1 MDKMD
6 KIAKKFSD
14 RAKSKEITKTIL
26 SICAVGGLTLLA
38 AGGSRSPK
46 KAEKAVGALSQYSS
60 SRINWCLKRL
70 KMQDYIKY
78 DVKDLTH
85 PICITSKG
93 LERMSFLSF
102 KDKLK
107 SLSVKKWDHLW
118 RLVTFDISERHKKT
132 RDNFRNKL
140 RLLNFYKLQKNIF
153 ITPFAIEKEVEDIAN
168 FYKLRDNILILHVAS
183 LGKYEDGVR
192 DYFFGLVKK

>member
-1 MDKMD
+1 MD
-6 KIAKKFSD
+6 KIAKKLSD
-14 RAKSKEITKTIL
+14 RTKTKEITKTIL

-38 AGGSRSPK
+38 AGGTRSPR
-46 KAEKAVGALSQYSS
+46 KAEKAVGALSQYSL

-78 DVKDLTH
+78 NVKDLTQ
-85 PICITSKG
+85 PICITKKG
-93 LERMSFLSF
+93 LERMSCLSF

-107 SLSVKKWDHLW
+107 SLSIKKWDHLW

-140 RLLNFYKLQKNIF
+140 KLLNFYKLQKNIF
-153 ITPFAIEKEVEDIAN
+153 ITPFAIEKEIEDIAREHCLQN
-168 FYKLRDNILILHVAS
+168 KILVLQVAS
-183 LGKYEDGVR
+183 LGKYEDDVKN
-192 DYFFGLVKK
+192 YFFSLSKK